1 MNLSDYIGQTIT
13 VRLRNGDVCTATM
26 KNNVDNEYYPVRFN
40 DETYTNDGFLYYHSS
55 GDWDIIKVISSNSN
69 SSNNNTNTMN
79 QTPQT
84 VSDFIAL
91 LTAVKE
97 QYGDIVV
104 RYASDKYE
112 AASEGCRNEFKDILV
127 VGGSKS
133 LISDNNDAVE
143 EPALVFVP

>member
-13 VRLRNGDVCTATM
+13 VLLRNGEVCTATM
-26 KNNVDNEYYPVRFN
+26 RNNVDNRYYPVRFFG
-40 DETYTNDGFLYYHSS
+40 ETYTNDGFLYKGSP
-55 GDWDIIKVISSNSN
+55 GVWDIVEVIPSNSN
-69 SSNNNTNTMN
+69 SSNNTNTMN

-112 AASEGCRNEFKDILV
+112 ATSEGCRNEFEDILV

-133 LISDNNDAVE
+133 LISGNNDAVE
-143 EPALVFVP
+143 VPALVFVP

>member
-1 MNLSDYIGQTIT
+1 MNLSDYIGQTVT
-13 VRLRNGDVCTATM
+13 VRLRNGDICTATM
-26 KNNVDNEYYPVRFN
+26 KNNVDNEFYPVRFN
-40 DETYTNDGFLYYHSS
+40 DETYTNNGFLYKDSP
-55 GDWDIIKVISSNSN
+55 GDWDIIKAILSNSN
-69 SSNNNTNTMN
+69 SSNNNTNTVN

-112 AASEGCRNEFKDILV
+112 ATSESCRSEFEDILV
-127 VGGSKS
+127 VGGIKS
-133 LISDNNDAVE
+133 LIADNNDAVE
-143 EPALVFVP
+143 EPTLVFVP